1 MSGWTAYSNEHLIRS
16 QLWSNQLKD
25 VFQDEL
31 LGLNYVNFIADFP
44 DGNAINI
51 PSIGQAE
58 VDNYVENAPIKF
70 HAMDTGN
77 FQFTFSNYKSSG
89 TYVTDKQKQ
98 DSMYMAQVES
108 TFVPKMQRAIMKSME
123 LDLMAVGPNKQTAG
137 NLNTINGAN
146 HRFIGSGTNETIT
159 VKDFARAKYALQKA
173 NVPMTNLVAIVDD
186 SVDYHLST
194 LSNLVDVSNNPK
206 WEGIITT
213 GLSTGMR
220 FTRNIYGFDVYVSHN
235 LKRNTASET
244 INSVTSAAGVNNLFF
259 SAAPEALPFIG
270 LVKQAPRVESDRN
283 MLRQRDEYVVT
294 ARYGFDLYRPE
305 SLVVVVTDTD
315 QVYA

>member
-1 MSGWTAYSNEHLIRS
+1 M
-16 QLWSNQLKD
+16 
-25 VFQDEL
+25 
-31 LGLNYVNFIADFP
+31 
-44 DGNAINI
+44 
-51 PSIGQAE
+51 
-58 VDNYVENAPIKF
+58 
-70 HAMDTGN
+70 GN

-159 VKDFARAKYALQKA
+159 IKDFARAKYALQKA

-194 LSNLVDVSNNPK
+194 LANLVDVSNNPK

-244 INSVTSAAGVNNLFF
+244 INSVTSTVGVNNLFF

-270 LVKQAPRVESDRN
+270 LVKQSPRVESDRN

-305 SLVVVVTDTD
+305 SLVTIVTDTD